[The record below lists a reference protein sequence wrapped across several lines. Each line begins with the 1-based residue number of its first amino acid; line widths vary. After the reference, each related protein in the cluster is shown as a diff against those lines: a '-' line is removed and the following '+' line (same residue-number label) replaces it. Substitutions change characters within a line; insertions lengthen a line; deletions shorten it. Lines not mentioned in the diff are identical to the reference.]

1 MTSKQIFNN
10 LNEYFRDNIR
20 DLINNRWLFTMI
32 NIIDSRHLLKLPAI
46 KYAQI
51 HIEEAFKRYYFFFF
65 IFFEKTYS
73 VINVQDTPKHATR
86 ILWIQWVVQ
95 HFFSQ

>member
-10 LNEYFRDNIR
+10 LNEYFRDNTR

-32 NIIDSRHLLKLPAI
+32 NITDWHLKLLDI
-46 KYAQI
+46 KYDQI

-65 IFFEKTYS
+65 IFIFWK
-73 VINVQDTPKHATR
+73 N
-86 ILWIQWVVQ
+86 ILCD
-95 HFFSQ
+95 